1 MLCLA
6 MVVDY
11 YSSVLAYDNTPLSF
25 AKLHF
30 PTVVALK
37 FYSTLFPLQSMKE
50 NDLHWWRNDVEG

>member
-25 AKLHF
+25 AKLRF
-30 PTVVALK
+30 PTVSLE
-37 FYSTLFPLQSMKE
+37 FYSTLFPLQSMKKNE
-50 NDLHWWRNDVEG
+50 LHWWRNDMEG